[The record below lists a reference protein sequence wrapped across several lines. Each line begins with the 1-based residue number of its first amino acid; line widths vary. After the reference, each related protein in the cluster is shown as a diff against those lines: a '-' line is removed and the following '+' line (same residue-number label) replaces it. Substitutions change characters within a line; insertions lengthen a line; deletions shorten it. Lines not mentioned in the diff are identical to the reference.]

1 VCVVVSLLTLLLACG
16 LMVLVVL
23 EPLLALLDGLLAGE
37 EQAAAVQEIQ
47 MELDS
52 TVVVLSGVVQVEVA
66 EGA

>member
-1 VCVVVSLLTLLLACG
+1 MCVVVSLLTLLLACG